1 MSEEKISPSAWR
13 KIIIAVISVL
23 KAVLRGLA
31 KAKAND
37 NENENEND
45 NDNDDENRPKGG
57 HEHRLIKI

>member
-23 KAVLRGLA
+23 RAVLRGLA

-37 NENENEND
+37 ND
-45 NDNDDENRPKGG
+45 DDNDDDNRPKGG